1 MESIEDE
8 ELFDFY
14 HFNNTGI
21 SDYPHDSAVW
31 IYAAPI
37 LIVAGVTENS
47 ISLIILL
54 SQRFKTLPSR
64 FTLMILAIIDSLV
77 LFFGLIR
84 YWINGVFETQPS
96 EWSEIWCKLMSMI
109 VFTLSHLSSCL
120 VALLSIERFFA
131 VYLPQHKFKPSIDY
145 FGSVLLII
153 LCTCINLIHLKYT
166 VLEKNPL
173 FHNKNIT
180 LPEPGL
186 QTELHIYVC
195 VNPSIKIA
203 ILIDVLDVLLLFV
216 LPFLIIVICNS
227 YVIWKLTK
235 HSNRLKYTTN
245 NNLNLHSM
253 FNLQN
258 GNISLTMNSDIEQV
272 KSYSVISVPFNYQAH
287 SKYINSAPVYDK
299 TKDCQNKPIHQRK
312 LKTSIT
318 KRHLR
323 ITNTLLVVTFAFL
336 VCNLPFAVIHIIR
349 TADDTYQSDLWN
361 KAWMISYLLV
371 YINNCMNFPIYII
384 SQPPFRSE
392 FKKILCRTNKD

>member
-8 ELFDFY
+8 ELYDFY

-37 LIVAGVTENS
+37 LISTF
-47 ISLIILL
+47 
-54 SQRFKTLPSR
+54 QTLPSR

-195 VNPSIKIA
+195 VNPI
-203 ILIDVLDVLLLFV
+203 
-216 LPFLIIVICNS
+216 
-227 YVIWKLTK
+227 
-235 HSNRLKYTTN
+235 
-245 NNLNLHSM
+245 
-253 FNLQN
+253 
-258 GNISLTMNSDIEQV
+258 
-272 KSYSVISVPFNYQAH
+272 
-287 SKYINSAPVYDK
+287 YDK